1 MMDRDAARGT
11 PLQRAAY
18 VAMVERFELAP
29 FWFEFRRRFDS
40 ELAKL
45 AETHPR
51 YVEAFVQRLN
61 GTVYRE
67 IGASLGVCLER
78 ARQMYYRALRMMACR
93 MAPRRI
99 LTKAQARARE
109 LDLMYERAKALSWS
123 RLRPKTTGTTFSHG
137 AGI

>member
-1 MMDRDAARGT
+1 MDRDAARGT

-18 VAMVERFELAP
+18 VAMVERYKLAP
-29 FWFEFRRRFDS
+29 FWFEFRRHFDA

-45 AETHPR
+45 ADSHPR

-67 IGASLGVCLER
+67 IGANLGVCQER
-78 ARQMYYRALRMMACR
+78 ARQMYFRALRMMACR
-93 MAPRRI
+93 MAPRRE
-99 LTKAQARARE
+99 LTKKQGHARE
-109 LDLMYERAKALSWS
+109 LDSMYERAKALSWS
-123 RLRPKTTGTTFSHG
+123 RLPPKTISTTFSHG